1 MRYPPKIKL
10 AAIAAGPLAAA
21 AVVTAG
27 CGSTTAPA
35 RSAAA
40 GSPSA
45 TVHQGSG
52 TSTGHNCQGS
62 AMKVSLDK
70 GAAGVAAG
78 SSYIPLQFENT
89 SSRSCTMPSYPQVS
103 FASGSS
109 GPDIGLP
116 AAQAQ
121 GQHAQTVTLGP
132 GQTAYAWLRI
142 MDAAAFPASAC
153 KPVTAQGLRVSLTA
167 STAAAFIAQSM
178 PACQGS
184 PQGGSILAVY
194 PTQAGQ
200 AVRGSA
206 P

>member
-27 CGSTTAPA
+27 CGSTAAPTG
-35 RSAAA
+35 AAG
-40 GSPSA
+40 GSPSP
-45 TVHQGSG
+45 TVHGSG
-52 TSTGHNCQGS
+52 VASRHSCQSS
-62 AMKVSLDK
+62 AMKVTLDESA
-70 GAAGVAAG
+70 GGVAAG
-78 SSYIPLQFENT
+78 SSYVPLQFENT
-89 SSRSCTMPSYPQVS
+89 SSSPCTLPSYPQVS
-103 FASGSS
+103 FASGSA

-121 GQHAQTVTLGP
+121 GQSDTTKTVTLAP

-153 KPVTAQGLRVSLTA
+153 KPVTAQGLRVSFAA
-167 STAAAFIAQSM
+167 STSTAFIAEAMQ
-178 PACQGS
+178 ACQGS

-194 PTQAGQ
+194 PMQSGHA
-200 AVRGSA
+200 ARGTA